1 MATVSMTQAAALV
14 GKSKGTLSK
23 ALKSGRLSY
32 AEKTDNGY
40 LIDLSELYRVFPAKP
55 SQEVEQ
61 ARLETPSETGKLQVE
76 ALQRELALMREAG
89 EAKDAVIADLR
100 TDRDEWREQAKQAQ
114 RLLEGP
120 KDDVSNRERRGWR
133 AWFTRNG

>member
-40 LIDLSELYRVFPAKP
+40 LIEISELYRVFPKKP
-55 SQEVEQ
+55 DEPVEQ
-61 ARLETPSETGKLQVE
+61 ARLETRSETDRVE
-76 ALQRELALMREAG
+76 IDGLRREA
-89 EAKDAVIADLR
+89 ELLRSQNEDLR
-100 TDRDEWREQAKQAQ
+100 ADRDAWRDQAQ
-114 RLLEGP
+114 RLLLEGP
-120 KDDVSNRERRGWR
+120 SQVAVKRGFFGMFRRG
-133 AWFTRNG
+133 